1 MFTNTKLQL
10 STATLKPIIKE
21 IMLMQPDQEVAIPI
35 SRGESNDNE
44 PQIHVKAVTI
54 NNRRYALVVTED
66 DDVAWCVDMGERENY
81 PDELRAE
88 KRLALIL
95 SGLLHYGL

>member
-1 MFTNTKLQL
+1 MLTNTKLQL
-10 STATLKPIIKE
+10 SAATIKPIIKK

-35 SRGESNDNE
+35 FRTESSENE

-66 DDVAWCVDMGERENY
+66 TDVAWCVDMGDQENY